1 MDQQY
6 SERMGRHLA
15 KLRQDKGLTQ
25 EQLAARLQVQG
36 CDLTR
41 SALAKIEVGQRHLY
55 PDEIKA
61 LSVVLGISL
70 NRFLFELSAFHLFGE
85 RYACKRHK

>member
-1 MDQQY
+1 MNQQY
-6 SERMGRHLA
+6 SKRMGSHLA
-15 KLRQDKGLTQ
+15 RLRQEKGLTQ
-25 EQLAARLQVQG
+25 ERLAARLQVQG

-61 LSVVLGISL
+61 LTEVLAVSYEQ
-70 NRFLFELSAFHLFGE
+70 LFI
-85 RYACKRHK
+85 

>member
-41 SALAKIEVGQRHLY
+41 SALAKIEVGQRH

-61 LSVVLGISL
+61 LSVVLGISYEQI
-70 NRFLFELSAFHLFGE
+70 FV
-85 RYACKRHK
+85 

>member
-61 LSVVLGISL
+61 LSVVLGISYEQ
-70 NRFLFELSAFHLFGE
+70 FFV
-85 RYACKRHK
+85 

>member
-1 MDQQY
+1 MSVNQQY
-6 SERMGRHLA
+6 SKRMGSHLA
-15 KLRQDKGLTQ
+15 RLRQEKGLTQ

-61 LSVVLGISL
+61 LTEVLAVSYEQ
-70 NRFLFELSAFHLFGE
+70 LFI
-85 RYACKRHK
+85 

>member
-1 MDQQY
+1 MFMDQQY

-41 SALAKIEVGQRHLY
+41 SALAKIEVGQR
-55 PDEIKA
+55 PS
-61 LSVVLGISL
+61 LS
-70 NRFLFELSAFHLFGE
+70 R
-85 RYACKRHK
+85 